1 MHFLDKISQQNVEKK
16 HLLRNN
22 TTNPLLCV
30 VYGHYFFQS
39 ELPLNLL
46 VTWVILRNRRL
57 HNPRNAFLLG
67 KYCLSFGH
75 FADRCSWGDF
85 VYEFP
90 TWTPKHL
97 LPNLHPFCRL
107 VLHQF
112 ACKSVAGDGRPM
124 DRHKSPAAPSQTHRS
139 FPSGRVSR
147 VVVGLGVGRIDE
159 SLLVGQI
166 PAPIL
171 FCPAGSH
178 EVDNFFLPGSGGHY
192 NFRPSESLH
201 KDPRVLSIWGASTT
215 INCAQ
220 FIRETATTCGCCF
233 PIRRTTGGSRTNI
246 LSICRKKSFPDWNLK
261 PAWLFV
267 TEWRRFV
274 YWLFRW
280 LLFSWTSL
288 FLLFKQTRATFYY
301 AYPIFC
307 NPLLWSN
314 SQQNPRFCQKIS
326 IDVVSSVPSTKQS
339 NKNERSPA
347 AYGRYRQMG

>member
-46 VTWVILRNRRL
+46 VTWAILRNRRL

-288 FLLFKQTRATFYY
+288 F
-301 AYPIFC
+301 P
-307 NPLLWSN
+307 
-314 SQQNPRFCQKIS
+314 
-326 IDVVSSVPSTKQS
+326 
-339 NKNERSPA
+339 
-347 AYGRYRQMG
+347 GR